1 MKPQDDTPDS
11 DKRSSPAPTRKAYQK
26 PQLQVYGDL
35 AEITKSLVGS
45 KTNDGS
51 GHPNRHFTS

>member
-1 MKPQDDTPDS
+1 MKPPDTPAAVEHPEQ
-11 DKRSSPAPTRKAYQK
+11 KPARKAYEK

-35 AEITKSLVGS
+35 AEITQTIVGS